1 MRAISRSGPRGL
13 AALPGLRGFHPS
25 AVPAVSR
32 PAYLRELLS
41 WAFLPLFLGAIEGGA
56 LGVVVKKA
64 FADAG
69 VSPFELNM
77 AVAVVS
83 AAPNVANLTSF
94 AWAGLARGRRKVP
107 FIAWLQTGTAA
118 CVALIAAMPRNRVG
132 LWGLCALATLAR
144 VAWTGVV
151 TLRAA
156 VWRANYPR
164 EAGAHIAGNMATV
177 QSLVLAL
184 SSWALGAGMDLS
196 PRSFHLLFPALA
208 LVGIVGNVLWRRVP
222 VRHESQTLRAEAD
235 DAGGSSALDPTTIV
249 RTLRDDPPYARFML
263 WMWIFGLGNL
273 MIGAPM
279 AIVLEDDLHASY
291 TQGILATTVIP
302 LAVMPLAIPFWARR
316 LGRLHVVDFR
326 ARHGWT
332 FVVATATLFL
342 ASLLHSMPLFYLTG
356 ALLGVGFAGGSLAW
370 NIGHQDFAPPERD
383 AEYMAVHVTL
393 NGLRGLIAPFLAV
406 GLYEGLR
413 RLDLAPWT
421 FFACTLVNVVGVW
434 GFMRLRRERR
444 HRPATVVAASG

>member
-1 MRAISRSGPRGL
+1 MQPVVTSTLRGV
-13 AALPGLRGFHPS
+13 AALPGLRHFHPRS
-25 AVPAVSR
+25 VPAVAR

-69 VSPFELNM
+69 VSPVELNF
-77 AVAVVS
+77 AVAVVT

-94 AWAGLARGRRKVP
+94 VWAGLARGRRKVP
-107 FIAWLQTGTAA
+107 FIAWLQTVTAA
-118 CVALIAAMPRNRVG
+118 CVALIAAMPENRWG

-144 VAWTGVV
+144 VAWTGVI

-164 EAGAHIAGNMATV
+164 EARAHIAGNMATV

-184 SSWALGAGMDLS
+184 SSWLLGAGMDLS

-208 LVGIVGNVLWRRVP
+208 VLGIVGNVLWRRVP
-222 VRHESQTLRAEAD
+222 MRGEGRSLRAESF
-235 DAGGSSALDPTTIV
+235 DAATAQGFGPASIV

-263 WMWIFGLGNL
+263 WMSVFGLGNL
-273 MIGAPM
+273 MIGAPQ
-279 AIVLEDDLHASY
+279 AIMLEDELHATY

-302 LAVMPLAIPFWARR
+302 LLVMPLAIPFWARR
-316 LGRLHVVDFR
+316 LGRSHVVEFR
-326 ARHGWT
+326 AVHGWS
-332 FVVATATLFL
+332 FVAATAVLFA
-342 ASLLHSMPLFYLTG
+342 ASLLRSMPLFYVAG

-383 AEYMAVHVTL
+383 AQYMAVHVTL
-393 NGLRGLIAPFLAV
+393 NGLRGLAAPFLAV
-406 GLYEGLR
+406 GLYEGLKAWN
-413 RLDLAPWT
+413 LAPWT
-421 FFACTLVNVVGVW
+421 LFACTLVNVVGVW
-434 GFMRLRRERR
+434 GFMRMRRERR
-444 HRPATVVAASG
+444 HRAATLVAASA